1 MKVKENLEEELLEN
15 SYRAEEVI
23 KYLNYGLEEIEE
35 NNVFEDVVEQI
46 KDVIE
51 IIEEYKAQFNSDLAE
66 IANYNKQELNEMY
79 ENSVL

>member
-15 SYRAEEVI
+15 TCRAEEVI
-23 KYLNYGLEEIEE
+23 KYINYGLEEIEG
-35 NNVFEDVVEQI
+35 NNVFEDVVEQL

-51 IIEEYKAQFNSDLAE
+51 MIEEYKAQWDLDLAE
-66 IANYNKQELNEMY
+66 IANYNRNELNGMY